1 MGKTTEKITDSM
13 KNKLMELY
21 KEGKMDTEIASI
33 LGVTSNAIFYWR
45 KKLNL
50 KSTFTYSKIS
60 KIDKDKFE
68 ELFNQNLNDY
78 SIAEKMNISSSGVYY
93 YRIKHNYH
101 RDSLTSNKAVN
112 LTEYQKQVLLG
123 TLLGDSSLRKIG
135 NGNITISCAH
145 GIKQKDY
152 CLYKTDIFK
161 SLGAHCNYH
170 KRSSPDKRNNIYYED
185 YTMYVPANP
194 VLEEWYEHLY
204 KQGSKVIPFSLFK
217 YFTEVSL
224 AFMFMD
230 DGSKASSGYTIA
242 TNCFNKDELLIFR
255 KFLLNRFNLET
266 SLFKSKVL
274 YIRAV
279 SKKHFTE
286 LISPYIYDCMKYKI

>member
-50 KSTFTYSKIS
+50 KST
-60 KIDKDKFE
+60 
-68 ELFNQNLNDY
+68 
-78 SIAEKMNISSSGVYY
+78 
-93 YRIKHNYH
+93 
-101 RDSLTSNKAVN
+101 
-112 LTEYQKQVLLG
+112 
-123 TLLGDSSLRKIG
+123 
-135 NGNITISCAH
+135 
-145 GIKQKDY
+145 
-152 CLYKTDIFK
+152 
-161 SLGAHCNYH
+161 
-170 KRSSPDKRNNIYYED
+170 
-185 YTMYVPANP
+185 
-194 VLEEWYEHLY
+194 
-204 KQGSKVIPFSLFK
+204 
-217 YFTEVSL
+217 
-224 AFMFMD
+224 
-230 DGSKASSGYTIA
+230 
-242 TNCFNKDELLIFR
+242 
-255 KFLLNRFNLET
+255 